1 MSNFFDLDSGSGQ
14 RLLWLDSTGY
24 TANLLEA
31 GKPPWLDVANFLAWQ
46 RKAQG
51 LVRSDVISLPA
62 EPVVAALIAKHSQL
76 SSAMAA
82 KPRVLFPLKTLLADA
97 LVREHLTE
105 MLTGLRACFLG
116 MPLALIIPSPR
127 RWIALSHVQAFG
139 VGCEAGADEFD
150 SASMYVA
157 DFLRVFSEAGLDA
170 LLLDEAGD
178 TEPMSSNEIEW
189 YRPVLNVAMH
199 YRWTLGLRL
208 PRAESSTRVWWM
220 ASASLLHRVGS
231 LREPASLHRRRSGPT
246 VPRPRVCRGSSVTSK
261 FRLMPTPSASST
273 GLRFYTNPATRSG
286 KGANCA
292 RSLGGRRD
300 CPDARSA

>member
-1 MSNFFDLDSGSGQ
+1 MSNFFDLDGGSGQ

-31 GKPPWLDVANFLAWQ
+31 GKPPWLEVANFLAWQ

-51 LVRSDVISLPA
+51 LVRSDVIALPA

-82 KPRVLFPLKTLLADA
+82 KSRVLFPLKTLLADA

-208 PRAESSTRVWWM
+208 PLADVDPGMVDGVGFFIAPRGLAARTGISTPPSFWADSSAPPCLPGQFRHVEIPVDAHPERVLDRL
-220 ASASLLHRVGS
+220 AFLHQ
-231 LREPASLHRRRSGPT
+231 
-246 VPRPRVCRGSSVTSK
+246 SSDQI
-261 FRLMPTPSASST
+261 RQ
-273 GLRFYTNPATRSG
+273 GG
-286 KGANCA
+286 KL
-292 RSLGGRRD
+292 S
-300 CPDARSA
+300 